1 MKLTNYNPKLT
12 NQTTNTSN
20 TQTLKTKE
28 LTFFCLLSSQFVF
41 SDLEL
46 LQVWLHVCFS
56 PEVQASPSSQHQGI
70 QGELS
75 PFFLTM
81 SYGENSLKFL
91 FSLCIAQLSQFIS
104 SIFFFIIKKIQ
115 NQNNGVPLNP

>member
-46 LQVWLHVCFS
+46 LQVWLHVCLSRSASFS
-56 PEVQASPSSQHQGI
+56 FLSTSRYTGRTLSFFPHDVLW
-70 QGELS
+70 GELS
-75 PFFLTM
+75 QVPFQ
-81 SYGENSLKFL
+81 SLHRTPL
-91 FSLCIAQLSQFIS
+91 PIYFIY
-104 SIFFFIIKKIQ
+104 FFFIIKKIQ